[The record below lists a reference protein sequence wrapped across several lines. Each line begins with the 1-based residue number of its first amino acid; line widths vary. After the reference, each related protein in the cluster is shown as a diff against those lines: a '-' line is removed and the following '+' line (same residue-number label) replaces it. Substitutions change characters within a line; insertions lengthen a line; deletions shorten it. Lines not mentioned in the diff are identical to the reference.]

1 MLSQAVGSHGDT
13 TNRFSGRRTSSSH
26 AQGSQVL
33 SQPDPSGPG
42 DLSSI
47 DSDDSMDLDIGVVGG
62 EGGGGE
68 DEEGDSSV
76 SIDDEE
82 E

>member
-1 MLSQAVGSHGDT
+1 M
-13 TNRFSGRRTSSSH
+13 
-26 AQGSQVL
+26 L
-33 SQPDPSGPG
+33 SQPDPIGTG
-42 DLSSI
+42 DLGSI
-47 DSDDSMDLDIGVVGG
+47 DSDDSMDLGIGVVGG
-62 EGGGGE
+62 EGGGDE